1 MNLEIDLENE
11 EGIWIWDPN
20 LSIKY
25 FSFNL
30 EFHQPVTQK
39 MSLLIYG
46 KPKYKIDLATKTN
59 ILNLKQFKV
68 EVIEE

>member
-1 MNLEIDLENE
+1 MNLEIDPE
-11 EGIWIWDPN
+11 ESVGIWIWDPD

-30 EFHQPVTQK
+30 EFHQPVTEK

-59 ILNLKQFKV
+59 ILNLKELK
-68 EVIEE
+68 IIIK

>member
-25 FSFNL
+25 FRFKTTY
-30 EFHQPVTQK
+30 F
-39 MSLLIYG
+39 
-46 KPKYKIDLATKTN
+46 KINKN
-59 ILNLKQFKV
+59 
-68 EVIEE
+68 